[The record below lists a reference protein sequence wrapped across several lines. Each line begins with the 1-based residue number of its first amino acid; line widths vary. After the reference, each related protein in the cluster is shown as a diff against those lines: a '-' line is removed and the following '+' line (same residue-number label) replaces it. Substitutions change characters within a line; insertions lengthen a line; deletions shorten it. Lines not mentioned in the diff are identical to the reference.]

1 MIERILLI
9 LCAAFF
15 TIGCVFFVGC
25 DTTEAKDTD
34 QWEYEKNL
42 TSAQLQSEIARAK
55 KNGYGDD
62 TYCFNVCKVLT
73 VPSNND
79 EYNAWSRVSLCRIDI
94 CHSTQLCTKGIQ
106 GLMDRVGGCTESYPP
121 AALPVEQDEIVPE
134 SSDAVIESSE
144 TVPESDTSTEP
155 ESSSSDEISSGSA
168 EESSSS
174 SDDIVDIQTDPS
186 LTTCSACW

>member
-42 TSAQLQSEIARAK
+42 TSAQLQSEIAIAK

-106 GLMDRVGGCTESYPP
+106 GLMDRVGGCTESYQP
-121 AALPVEQDEIVPE
+121 AALPVEQDEIIP
-134 SSDAVIESSE
+134 ESSE
-144 TVPESDTSTEP
+144 TVEESSSAQIEP

-174 SDDIVDIQTDPS
+174 VDDVNTDIAPATDTQEP
-186 LTTCSACW
+186 